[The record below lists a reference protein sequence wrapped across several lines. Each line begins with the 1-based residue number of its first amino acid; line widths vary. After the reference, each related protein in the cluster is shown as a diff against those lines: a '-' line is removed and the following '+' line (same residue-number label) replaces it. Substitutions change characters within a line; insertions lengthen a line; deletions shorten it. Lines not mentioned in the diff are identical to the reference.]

1 MDSELS
7 NEAGNEF
14 KILGPLIKDTKV
26 GSKRRSNG
34 ACSYIYISKPAD

>member
-34 ACSYIYISKPAD
+34 ACSYTITSEE